1 MSQISSLRATGRRS
15 VPRAVVLLGLFQ
27 AAAFGVALPTMQGA
41 PAQAQEARKVSLDF
55 VGADVHTVAKAL
67 SIQSGVN
74 VVVMP
79 SITGKVTI
87 RLTRCRWKMRSGA
100 WRPPSGRTSA

>member
-1 MSQISSLRATGRRS
+1 MSHGLTQFPRGVAVLALLHAVAFGIAIPSARS
-15 VPRAVVLLGLFQ
+15 YAAEPS
-27 AAAFGVALPTMQGA
+27 AAAK
-41 PAQAQEARKVSLDF
+41 AQSERKVSLDF

-79 SITGKVTI
+79 SISGKVTI
-87 RLTRCRWKMRSGA
+87 RLTQVPLEEALKRV
-100 WRPPSGRTSA
+100 SAAVGSD